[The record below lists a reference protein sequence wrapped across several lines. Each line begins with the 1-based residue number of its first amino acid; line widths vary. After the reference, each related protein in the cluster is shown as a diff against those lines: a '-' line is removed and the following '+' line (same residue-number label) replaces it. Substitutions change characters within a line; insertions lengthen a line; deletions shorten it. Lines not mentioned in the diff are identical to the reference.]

1 MFTVFVLQILLF
13 TVIDSESLLF
23 EFIWVITSTP
33 SVSLM
38 QSQVQSRYSPSPVH
52 THTHTPHPSFRP
64 ETIGTSQFS
73 EPRALSFFLN
83 IYFIA
88 ILYSMLCLAKVKRS
102 EFSSRFLFTRS
113 EMERKHYSVS
123 VSVLDV
129 QAFVTHVQLY
139 NRLSFLMLKFLHI
152 FETIIYTLILILL
165 AVNVWH
171 IVFVCV
177 CL

>member
-52 THTHTPHPSFRP
+52 THTPHPTPLLQTRNYWYVPVLWAKS
-64 ETIGTSQFS
+64 T
-73 EPRALSFFLN
+73 FFFKN